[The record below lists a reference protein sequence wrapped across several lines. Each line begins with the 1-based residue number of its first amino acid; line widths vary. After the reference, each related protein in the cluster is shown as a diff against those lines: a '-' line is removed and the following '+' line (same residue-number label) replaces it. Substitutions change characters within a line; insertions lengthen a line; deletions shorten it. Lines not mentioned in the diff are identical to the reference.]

1 MELEGQRYPAFVGDG
16 TWNREA
22 QRVTMLAVELG
33 VPLDVDALVMQDIR
47 ELYALRQWLQ
57 TRPRRPQTHRLGLR
71 WLRTRMRRA
80 A

>member
-1 MELEGQRYPAFVGDG
+1 
-16 TWNREA
+16 
-22 QRVTMLAVELG
+22 MLAVELG